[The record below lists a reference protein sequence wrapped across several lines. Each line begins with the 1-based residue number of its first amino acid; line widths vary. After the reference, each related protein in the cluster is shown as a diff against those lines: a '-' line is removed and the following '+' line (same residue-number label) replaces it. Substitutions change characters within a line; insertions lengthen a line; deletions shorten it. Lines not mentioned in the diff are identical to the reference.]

1 MRIVAMIPARYAA
14 SRFPGKLMKPLG
26 DKTIIRHTYDNTAE
40 TGLFDEVWVVTDSDI
55 IYDEITSNGG
65 KAKMSGREHESGSD
79 RIAEAIQD
87 MDVDIIINVQGD
99 TPFVQKKP
107 LQQLISLFNDK
118 QVQVG
123 SMMRTITEKAQVEN
137 PNIVKVVVD
146 NQMNSLLFSRSVI
159 PFPRNTE
166 TATAHFEHVGIYG
179 FTKKALLQFTKW
191 PITPLEN
198 AEKIECLRFLEHG
211 IPLRMAIVDFE
222 GVGIDTPEDLQ
233 RAAAFL

>member
-14 SRFPGKLMKPLG
+14 SRFPGKLMKKLG

-40 TGLFDEVWVVTDSDI
+40 TGLFDEVWVVTDSDV
-55 IYDEITSNGG
+55 IYEEITSNGG
-65 KAKMSGREHESGSD
+65 KAIMSVKEHESGSD
-79 RIAEAIQD
+79 RIAEAIKD
-87 MDVDIIINVQGD
+87 MDLDVIINVQGD

-107 LQQLISLFNDK
+107 LQQLIALFKDK
-118 QVQVG
+118 KVMVG
-123 SMMRTITEKAQVEN
+123 SMMRAIKEKELVEN

-146 NQMNSLLFSRSVI
+146 KKMNSLLFSRSVI
-159 PFPRNTE
+159 PYPRNAE
-166 TATAHFEHVGIYG
+166 AAAVHYEHVGIYG
-179 FTKKALLQFTKW
+179 FTKTALLQFTQW

-211 IPLRMAIVDFE
+211 VPLRMTIVDFE

-233 RAAAFL
+233 RAAALL

>member
-1 MRIVAMIPARYAA
+1 MSIIAMIPARYAA
-14 SRFPGKLMKPLG
+14 SRFPGKLMKKLG

-55 IYDEITSNGG
+55 IYNEITSNGG
-65 KAKMSGREHESGSD
+65 KAKMSVEEHESGSD
-79 RIAEAIQD
+79 RIAEAIRD
-87 MDVDIIINVQGD
+87 MDLDVIINVQGD

-107 LQQLISLFNDK
+107 LEQLIGLFDDK
-118 QVQVG
+118 EVQVG
-123 SMMRTITEKAQVEN
+123 SMMRAIREKAQVEN

-146 NQMNSLLFSRSVI
+146 NHMNSLLFSRSVI
-159 PFPRNTE
+159 PYPRNTE
-166 TATAHFEHVGIYG
+166 SAITHYEHVGIYG
-179 FTKKALLQFTKW
+179 FTKKALLQFTQW
-191 PITPLEN
+191 PITPLED

-211 IPLRMAIVDFE
+211 IPLRMTVVDFE